1 MNMNRTEELINIVNS
16 LSNDD
21 LMFIMNVCSDRI
33 TVYVGSYKRHM
44 ISYNGID
51 CCSNGCLIQINA
63 PDRGEENSFDLEKQI
78 QENNKFNEFHNIVS
92 EYSNSDEFKEKME
105 REVEWEKKCK
115 KKMETENK

>member
-33 TVYVGSYKRHM
+33 TVYIGSYKNRM
-44 ISYNGID
+44 ISFNGVD
-51 CCSNGCLIQINA
+51 CCSNGCFIQINA
-63 PDRGEENSFDLEKQI
+63 PDRGEENSFDLEKEI
-78 QENNKFNEFHNIVS
+78 NDVNKHNEFHNKVI
-92 EYSNSDEFKEKME
+92 EYSKSDEFKEKME